1 MIREFEKKIE
11 KFIEEKI
18 PDRLKLVFFF
28 GLSFTV
34 GYFIG
39 DFIYENAELAA
50 AKICEVY

>member
-1 MIREFEKKIE
+1 MIRLLEKRIE
-11 KFIEEKI
+11 KFIVDNI

-50 AKICEVY
+50 TKICEVY